1 MQILLDTHTFLW
13 FVVGDSKLSPL
24 ARTLIQEPTNQR
36 FMSVASAWEIAIKMN
51 RGKLNIGASFDQLI
65 PHQLDDNDIVLLP
78 IYAEHLSQV
87 TILPLHHRDPFD
99 RLMIAQSIVENMPIV
114 SKDSA
119 FDAYGVRRLW

>member
-1 MQILLDTHTFLW
+1 MQILLDTHAFLW
-13 FVVGDSKLSPL
+13 FVAGSSKLSPL
-24 ARTLIQEPTNQR
+24 ARRLIQEPTTQR
-36 FMSVASAWEIAIKMN
+36 FMSVVSAWEIAIKMN
-51 RGKLNIGASFDQLI
+51 RGKLKVGSSFDQLI

-78 IYAEHLSQV
+78 IYVEHLSQV